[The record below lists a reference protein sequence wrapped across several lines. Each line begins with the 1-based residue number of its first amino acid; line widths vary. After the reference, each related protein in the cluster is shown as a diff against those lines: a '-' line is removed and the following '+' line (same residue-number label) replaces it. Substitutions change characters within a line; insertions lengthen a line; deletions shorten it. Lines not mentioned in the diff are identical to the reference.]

1 MRYGSAIVIQEPV
14 QPVING
20 PSPSRPPRRRGR
32 IQIGLIIAAGLALA
46 LPVIAITAAPRG
58 QAPTLAAGASASADA
73 SDNHDKGPKKDKTL
87 KINNGRGNGLGRANG
102 NGGLKGNGNARGP
115 ITIRAI
121 SGSQLS
127 LATEDGWT
135 RTITV
140 TPATTITKGGQP
152 IAVGDLKVGDQIRFG
167 QTRKDDGSYAITAI
181 VVPTPVAGGEV
192 TAVGPSSITV
202 KGKGGAPVVITV
214 TDATVYQLGKTPGSK
229 ADVKVGVKVAAQGTT
244 SGDTFTAITVRVS
257 LPDVAG
263 EVSAKTKDAITIKH
277 RDGSTSVV
285 HVTDKTT
292 FEVRGKE
299 SATLA
304 DIAVGDRVAAEG
316 TVRADGSMDA
326 VAVEAGPKKAPK
338 VPKPKA
344 PETSAAPG

>member
-1 MRYGSAIVIQEPV
+1 MIQEPV
-14 QPVING
+14 QPVINS
-20 PSPSRPPRRRGR
+20 PSSPPSRPPRRRGG
-32 IQIGLIIAAGLALA
+32 IQIGLVIAAGLALA
-46 LPVIAITAAPRG
+46 IPVIAITAAPRA
-58 QAPTLAAGASASADA
+58 QTPTLAAGASASADA
-73 SDNHDKGPKKDKTL
+73 SDGHDKGPKKDKTL
-87 KINNGRGNGLGRANG
+87 KFNNGRGNGLGRANG
-102 NGGLKGNGNARGP
+102 NGNGGLKGNGSARGP

-127 LATEDGWT
+127 LATEDGWS

-140 TPATTITKGGQP
+140 TPTTVITKGGQP
-152 IAVGDLKVGDQIRFG
+152 ITVGDLKVGDRIRFG
-167 QTRKDDGSYAITAI
+167 QTRNADGSYTISAIA
-181 VVPTPVAGGEV
+181 VPTPVAGGEV

-229 ADVKVGVKVAAQGTT
+229 ADVKVGLKVAAQGTT

-257 LPDVAG
+257 LPDIAG
-263 EVSAKTKDAITIKH
+263 EVSAKTKDSITIKH
-277 RDGSTSVV
+277 RDGSTTVV

-304 DIAVGDRVAAEG
+304 DITVGDRVAAEG

-338 VPKPKA
+338 APKPKA